1 MKNELC
7 PYFIKKKMNDIAHQ
21 LLIRRTHHQLPGFC
35 KNLIIRTLNKAA
47 QLVIS
52 R

>member
-21 LLIRRTHHQLPGFC
+21 LLVRRTHHQQPSFY
-35 KNLIIRTLNKAA
+35 KNLIIRRLNKAA
-47 QLVIS
+47 QLVIN
-52 R
+52 